1 MLANLKLN
9 DYRNC
14 SYLFWISTTISVCAR
29 KTRDKNFNSS
39 RLDTVSLVSILLYH
53 LIPESRAILRD
64 YPFFIRLLIVVYIS
78 AYSSQTN
85 WKFRIMRSIH
95 YSDLIIFFLCVSVN
109 LLQQWSFNNFMTKS
123 LKRYLASMEFA
134 QQHFLFYFGGSKHNA
149 IIITLQLVER
159 SINHIIKVILVFSAM
174 PHCKAVTNLILW
186 KLALK
191 QVR

>member
-53 LIPESRAILRD
+53 LIPELRD

-109 LLQQWSFNNFMTKS
+109 LFQQWSFNNFNDK
-123 LKRYLASMEFA
+123 EFKKISCFNGVCTTTFSFFILGA
-134 QQHFLFYFGGSKHNA
+134 QS
-149 IIITLQLVER
+149 T
-159 SINHIIKVILVFSAM
+159 M
-174 PHCKAVTNLILW
+174 PLS
-186 KLALK
+186 
-191 QVR
+191 

>member
-1 MLANLKLN
+1 MIPFRCKWRQAGVAGSMLANLKLN

-29 KTRDKNFNSS
+29 KTRDKTSIHLDWIPFLLSQYYSTIWYQNHA
-39 RLDTVSLVSILLYH
+39 RL
-53 LIPESRAILRD
+53 LRD

-109 LLQQWSFNNFMTKS
+109 LFQQWSFNNFNDK
-123 LKRYLASMEFA
+123 EFKKISC
-134 QQHFLFYFGGSKHNA
+134 FNGVCTTTFSFFYFGGSKHNA
-149 IIITLQLVER
+149 IIITLQLVVR
-159 SINHIIKVILVFSAM
+159 SINHIIKVILVSSA
-174 PHCKAVTNLILW
+174 TL
-186 KLALK
+186 
-191 QVR
+191 

>member
-29 KTRDKNFNSS
+29 KTRDKNFNTS
-39 RLDTVSLVSILLYH
+39 RLDTVSLVSILFYH
-53 LIPESRAILRD
+53 LIPELRD

-78 AYSSQTN
+78 TYSSQTN

-109 LLQQWSFNNFMTKS
+109 LFQQWSFNNFMTKS

-134 QQHFLFYFGGSKHNA
+134 QQHFLFIYFWGLKAQCHYHNA
-149 IIITLQLVER
+149 TV
-159 SINHIIKVILVFSAM
+159 SGAFN
-174 PHCKAVTNLILW
+174 
-186 KLALK
+186 
-191 QVR
+191 